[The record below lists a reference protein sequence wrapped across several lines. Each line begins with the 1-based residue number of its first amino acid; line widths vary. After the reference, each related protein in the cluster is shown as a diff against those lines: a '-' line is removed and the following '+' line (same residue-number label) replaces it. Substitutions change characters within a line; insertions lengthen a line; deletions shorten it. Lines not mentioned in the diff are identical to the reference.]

1 MARQCLV
8 MGTAGLSLL
17 IVSHVITRLLMR
29 TCDNTPPI
37 STANYKTGS
46 GSQTK
51 GHMLLLWTLHT
62 CISTLS
68 HTFERNTRWV
78 KPPAQLT
85 GLKGAQRLPA
95 AVHVPRTGPFRI
107 RTKAQMLQGVGQES

>member
-1 MARQCLV
+1 

-29 TCDNTPPI
+29 TCDNIPPI
-37 STANYKTGS
+37 STAKYKAGS

-51 GHMLLLWTLHT
+51 GRMLLLWTLHT
-62 CISTLS
+62 RISALS
-68 HTFERNTRWV
+68 RTFERNTRWG

-85 GLKGAQRLPA
+85 GSNGAQQMPA
-95 AVHVPRTGPFRI
+95 AVHVPRAAPVRI
-107 RTKAQMLQGVGQES
+107 RREVEMLPGVGQES